1 VLLQALERVF
11 ARLFFWRKRSRL
23 YPPPDPTRP
32 IGSESLPEVRHIV
45 VLMMENHSYDN
56 YFGTLSGRGEGF
68 PPGPLPSTPR
78 ADGTPV
84 AAHHFASTVQAEHV
98 PIQTW
103 TASHVQW
110 DGGRNDGFARS
121 IDECSPGHD
130 PSVAMGYWTEEDLP
144 FYAGL
149 ARTFPLADR
158 FFASCLG
165 PTFPNRRFLIAGTAN
180 GLADDDPLEMVDYP
194 QNGTIFDVLARYG
207 ITWANYRSGPGPG
220 AVLKRLLGAPGLRL
234 GRDLLRGL
242 RGLWRALSGAIP
254 ALRSNLQFTADLYP
268 VGFVRFCGHIKPID
282 RFFRDARD
290 GTLPAFCI
298 VDPEFSTNSEENP
311 QDVRVGEAFA
321 ADVIQAVMHGKGW
334 AGTLLV
340 WLYDE
345 GGGYYDHVPPPP
357 AIEPDD
363 VRAALV
369 LDRGPDTYDRLGFRV
384 PAVVVSPYSRP
395 GYVSHAVHDH
405 TSILKLVE
413 TKWNLPSLTGRDL
426 AADDLLDSLDFSRPP
441 AFLDPPSLPEPA
453 LRTAVYA

>member
-1 VLLQALERVF
+1 
-11 ARLFFWRKRSRL
+11 
-23 YPPPDPTRP
+23 
-32 IGSESLPEVRHIV
+32 
-45 VLMMENHSYDN
+45 
-56 YFGTLSGRGEGF
+56 
-68 PPGPLPSTPR
+68 
-78 ADGTPV
+78 
-84 AAHHFASTVQAEHV
+84 
-98 PIQTW
+98 
-103 TASHVQW
+103 
-110 DGGRNDGFARS
+110 
-121 IDECSPGHD
+121 
-130 PSVAMGYWTEEDLP
+130 
-144 FYAGL
+144 
-149 ARTFPLADR
+149 
-158 FFASCLG
+158 
-165 PTFPNRRFLIAGTAN
+165 
-180 GLADDDPLEMVDYP
+180 
-194 QNGTIFDVLARYG
+194 
-207 ITWANYRSGPGPG
+207 
-220 AVLKRLLGAPGLRL
+220 LGAPGLRL

-321 ADVIQAVMHGKGW
+321 ADVIQTVMHGKGW

-340 WLYDE
+340 WVYDE